1 MKIEPRRLLELLA
14 VARHGSISG
23 AAEAVNM
30 SQPALSQSIALL
42 EREVGVKVLERG
54 RQGARLNDFGDALVF
69 YAQALES
76 LLGRAGEEIRMRSL
90 GLEGTLALGITPV
103 TAVDLVPRCLELLMR
118 ESPNIAI
125 KVIDGLDQEI
135 TEMLRT
141 RQLDVLVRRLGIA
154 PQYTDIEEEPLFGV
168 DWSLIAAPD
177 HPLAQRASVRLR
189 DLADVQWVLP
199 AGGSAFR
206 QQMEL
211 VFTSVG
217 QAWPVRGISTNSI
230 LAIKAIVM
238 NSACVS
244 VISPRLVEVE
254 AAAGRLKVI
263 PLEDVGPPRPVG
275 LVWRRGE
282 KLSPV
287 AARFAKILRTLAQEE
302 TDLRDAAS
310 ATAAP

>member
-90 GLEGTLALGITPV
+90 GLEGTLAIGITPV
-103 TAVDLVPRCLELLMR
+103 SAVQLVPRCIEALLR
-118 ESPNIAI
+118 ESPNIGI
-125 KVIDGLDQEI
+125 SIVDGLDHEI

-141 RQLDVLVRRLGIA
+141 RQLDLLVRRLGIA
-154 PQYTDIEEEPLFGV
+154 THFPDIEEEALFEV
-168 DWSLIAAPD
+168 DWSLITAPD
-177 HPLAQRASVRLR
+177 HPLASRGTVRLS
-189 DLADVQWVLP
+189 DLKDVQWVLP

-206 QQMEL
+206 QQMEQ
-211 VFTSVG
+211 VFMSSG
-217 QAWPVRGISTNSI
+217 FDWPDRGISTNSI
-230 LAIKAIVM
+230 LAIKSMVM
-238 NSACVS
+238 RAGCVS
-244 VISPRLVEVE
+244 IISPRLVEVE
-254 AAAGRLKVI
+254 AAAGRLRVI
-263 PLEDVGPPRPVG
+263 PLEGLGPLRPVG
-275 LVWRRGE
+275 LIWRRGE
-282 KLSPV
+282 KLSPI

-302 TDLRDAAS
+302 TDIRAS
-310 ATAAP
+310 DLAAP

>member
-54 RQGARLNDFGDALVF
+54 RQGARLNDYGDALVF

-90 GLEGTLALGITPV
+90 GLEGTLAIGITPV
-103 TAVDLVPRCLELLMR
+103 TAVDLVPRCIEILTR
-118 ESPNIAI
+118 ETPNIAI
-125 KVIDGLDQEI
+125 SVVDGLDQEI

-141 RQLDVLVRRLGIA
+141 RQLDLLVRRLGIA
-154 PQYTDIEEEPLFGV
+154 ARHSDIEEERLLGV
-168 DWSLIAAPD
+168 DWSLITAPG
-177 HPLAQRASVRLR
+177 HPLAGRASVRLS

-206 QQMEL
+206 QQMEQ
-211 VFTSVG
+211 VFASAG
-217 QAWPVRGISTNSI
+217 LDWPARGISTNSI
-230 LAIKAIVM
+230 LAIKSIVM
-238 NSACVS
+238 KSGYVS

-254 AAAGRLKVI
+254 AAAGRLEVI
-263 PLEDVGPPRPVG
+263 RLEDVGPLRPVG

-282 KLSPV
+282 KLSPI
-287 AARFAKILRTLAQEE
+287 AARFAKIIRTLAQEDAELPGPE
-302 TDLRDAAS
+302 TA
-310 ATAAP
+310 